1 MALITSD
8 KQRVVV
14 GLGQT
19 GLSCARFFAARGIP
33 FVLVDS
39 RTNPPGLAQFK
50 NEFADVPLQLG
61 AFDAQLFSSADELIV
76 SPGVALEEP
85 AIAGA
90 IKNGVSVI
98 GDIDLFVRELA
109 QQQKSTPIVAI
120 TGSNGKSTV
129 TTLVGEMA
137 KAAQRN
143 VGVGGNLG
151 TPALDLLDAQRDLY
165 VLELSSFQLE
175 RGQPLN
181 AEVAT
186 VLNVSPDHMDRYA
199 SVQSY
204 HQAKH
209 RVFRGC
215 KQIVINRADMLT
227 RPLVAPS
234 VIEWSF
240 GVDAPDF
247 KGFGVRENNGERYF
261 AFEHTLLMPVREL
274 RIVGEHNIA
283 NALAALAL
291 GHAVGLP
298 MAAMLQT
305 LREFS
310 GLAHRCQLI
319 AEKNDVGFYDDS
331 KGTNVGA
338 TVAAIEGLA
347 SAAPK
352 NKERKIVL
360 IAGGVGKGAE
370 FSGLASVLE
379 KHGRA
384 AVLIGESA
392 PAIEAVMKSLLPL
405 AQAATMQDAVTKA
418 AQLAQ
423 AGDCVLLSPACASF
437 DMFDN
442 YAHRGDVFIAAVNA
456 LEETR

>member
-1 MALITSD
+1 MALISSD
-8 KQRVVV
+8 KLRIVV

-19 GLSCARFFAARGIP
+19 GLSCARFFGKRGVP

-39 RTNPPGLAQFK
+39 RSNPPGLAQFQQ
-50 NEFADVPLQLG
+50 EFTDVPLHLG
-61 AFDAQLFSSADELIV
+61 EFDEALLSSADELIV

-85 AIAGA
+85 AIAAA
-90 IKNGVSVI
+90 IRNGVTVI
-98 GDIDLFVRELA
+98 GDIDLFVREA
-109 QQQKSTPIVAI
+109 KAPIVAI

-129 TTLVGEMA
+129 TTLVGDMA
-137 KAAQRN
+137 NAAQRN

-151 TPALDLLDAQRDLY
+151 VPALDLFDAQRELY

-175 RGQPLN
+175 RAQPIG
-181 AEVAT
+181 AAVAT
-186 VLNVSPDHMDRYA
+186 VLNVSPDHMDRYT
-199 SVQSY
+199 SVEAY

-227 RPLVAPS
+227 RPLVPPA

-240 GVDAPDF
+240 GLDAPDLN
-247 KGFGVRENNGERYF
+247 GFGLREHNGERHL
-261 AFEHTLLMPVREL
+261 AFGQQLLLPVREL
-274 RIVGEHNIA
+274 RMAGEHNIA

-305 LREFS
+305 LCEFT
-310 GLAHRCQLI
+310 GLAHRCQLV
-319 AEKNDVGFYDDS
+319 AERVTENGAIGFYDDS

-338 TVAAIEGLA
+338 TIAAIEGLA
-347 SAAPK
+347 NAD
-352 NKERKIVL
+352 RKVVL

-370 FSGLASVLE
+370 FDALAPVLAQ
-379 KHGRA
+379 HGRA
-384 AVLIGESA
+384 AVLIGEAAAAMETVLHNRVPLARAASMQ
-392 PAIEAVMKSLLPL
+392 EAV
-405 AQAATMQDAVTKA
+405 ARA
-418 AQLAQ
+418 AQFAQ
-423 AGDCVLLSPACASF
+423 PGDCVLLSPACASF

-442 YAHRGDVFIAAVNA
+442 YAHRGDVFSVAVKTY
-456 LEETR
+456 LETP

>member
-8 KQRVVV
+8 KRRVVV

-19 GLSCARFFAARGIP
+19 GLSCARYFAKCGIA
-33 FVLVDS
+33 FTLVDNRS
-39 RTNPPGLAQFK
+39 NPPGLAHFRQ
-50 NEFADVPLQLG
+50 EFVDVPLQLG
-61 AFDAQLFSSADELIV
+61 AFDAELLSAADELIV

-85 AIAGA
+85 AIAA
-90 IKNGVSVI
+90 AMKNGATVI
-98 GDIDLFVRELA
+98 GDIDVFVRHLA
-109 QQQKSTPIVAI
+109 AQKKHTPIIAI

-151 TPALDLLDAQRDLY
+151 IPALDLLDAQRDLY

-175 RGQPLN
+175 RAQPLN
-181 AEVAT
+181 AEVAA
-186 VLNVSPDHMDRYA
+186 VLNISPDHMDRYA
-199 SVQSY
+199 SVQAY

-215 KQIVINRADMLT
+215 KQIVINRDDVLT
-227 RPLVAPS
+227 RPLVPPS
-234 VIEWSF
+234 VMEWTF
-240 GVDAPDF
+240 GLDAPDF
-247 KGFGVRENNGERYF
+247 SGFGVREHNGERYL
-261 AFEHTLLMPVREL
+261 AFECELLMPVREL
-274 RIVGEHNIA
+274 RIVGKHNIA

-305 LREFS
+305 LREFT
-310 GLAHRCQLI
+310 GLAHRCQLV
-319 AEKNDVGFYDDS
+319 AEKNAIGFFDDS

-347 SAAPK
+347 GAGK
-352 NKERKIVL
+352 KIVL

-370 FSGLASVLE
+370 FDALAPVLRH
-379 KHGRA
+379 HGRA
-384 AVLIGESA
+384 AVLIGEA
-392 PAIEAVMKSLLPL
+392 ATALETVLKNIVPL
-405 AQAATMQDAVTKA
+405 AHAATMHDAVARA
-418 AQLAQ
+418 AQFAQ

-442 YAHRGDVFIAAVNA
+442 YAHRGDVFAAAVKSY
-456 LEETR
+456 LETH